1 MVQAVAVEVEVMQ
14 AVEAE
19 RVGEQAEAAWWRE
32 ALGGAQLRA
41 GVRSVAAKVAAAGG
55 AAGALLAGVVVVVV
69 VAVVVVES
77 SVVRTGGIWKLP
89 RFARCGKLG
98 RGV

>member
-41 GVRSVAAKVAAAGG
+41 GVRSVAAKVAAAG
-55 AAGALLAGVVVVVV
+55 VVVVVV